1 MNKHVDASAF
11 ITIIRLQETTVDGRC
26 YIAYHPELP
35 SCLSQG
41 DTPEEAEAN
50 LAEATEM
57 AIEHLLAHGL
67 PIPKP
72 YSLQGAAYQ
81 TPRTAGYEGLE
92 EVLTFPIA
100 QVVAVN
106 V

>member
-1 MNKHVDASAF
+1 MSEHVNTPTF
-11 ITIIRLQETTVDGRC
+11 ITIVRLQETTAEGRC

-57 AIEHLLAHGL
+57 AVEHLLAHGL

-81 TPRTAGYEGLE
+81 APHTAGYQSLE
-92 EVLTFPIA
+92 EVLIFPAARVIA
-100 QVVAVN
+100 
-106 V
+106 

>member
-1 MNKHVDASAF
+1 MSEIMNTPTF
-11 ITIIRLQETTVDGRC
+11 ITIIRLQETTTEGRC

-57 AIEHLLAHGL
+57 VVEHLLANGL

-72 YSLQGAAYQ
+72 FSLQGTAYLA
-81 TPRTAGYEGLE
+81 PRTAGYESLE
-92 EVLTFPIA
+92 EVMIFPAARVI
-100 QVVAVN
+100 AVN
-106 V
+106 A